1 MILEAVKKKS
11 TTVISFLVANI
22 SCSLFQIF
30 VLMFLGYVQLFI
42 LFIFGG
48 IISILLGNGEFAL
61 NIPDVTIY
69 IIIAVIYGVFWL
81 CFWRMLFKDGIK
93 WFYYRIFFSI
103 IPLIVAL
110 MMFNPTL
117 DPMAMLPMPKEP
129 IFSCLV
135 TGIILLPIYSV
146 LIYKFILQSSI
157 NKVRNSILVCLVT
170 ILIGSL
176 IFYESWN
183 MVSVIYSY
191 FEFKPLFQI

>member
-1 MILEAVKKKS
+1 MILGSVKEKS
-11 TTVISFLVANI
+11 ITVINFLVANI
-22 SCSLFQIF
+22 SCSIFQIF
-30 VLMFLGYVQLFI
+30 VLMFLGYLQLFI
-42 LFIFGG
+42 LYIFGG
-48 IISILLGNGEFAL
+48 IISSLLGNSEFAL
-61 NIPDVTIY
+61 NIPDVSIY

-103 IPLIVAL
+103 IPLIVVL
-110 MMFNPTL
+110 MMFNPTP

-157 NKVRNSILVCLVT
+157 NKVRNSILVCIVT
-170 ILIGSL
+170 IIIGSL
-176 IFYESWN
+176 IFYGSWN
-183 MVSVIYSY
+183 MMDVIYSY